1 MITRK
6 VISKFFIIVILKNAL
21 YSQSALLIKPE
32 ILDPERSYFSILISP
47 DRSCIALT
55 NSNYTTL
62 EIINQQISK
71 NVKVLIPFIN
81 VFQAKWSPDSDK
93 LLLMRSRYDNKKRT
107 NSLIVIN
114 QEGEFLETIV
124 DFTTQNLYPL
134 EWTGNNTLHY
144 LSEEK
149 LITYNLEESDNEGD
163 YPLVYAINN
172 KLFKKINQHDPEL
185 LYTAENT
192 ILNLSSSRYGNLVAF
207 EVYGSNIII
216 IDNLEMVTTDLKTGN
231 APKVSPNGKMVTFMV
246 LEDDGYQITSG
257 DIYIWDTITKE
268 INAVCHNPELIE
280 MNPVWASDEL
290 VSYIIYPEGLI
301 ETVSIK

>member
-1 MITRK
+1 
-6 VISKFFIIVILKNAL
+6 
-21 YSQSALLIKPE
+21 
-32 ILDPERSYFSILISP
+32 
-47 DRSCIALT
+47 
-55 NSNYTTL
+55 
-62 EIINQQISK
+62 
-71 NVKVLIPFIN
+71 VKVSIPFMN
-81 VFQAKWSPDSDK
+81 AFQAKWSPDSDK
-93 LLLMRSRYDNKKRT
+93 LLLLRSRYDNKRRT

-114 QEGEFLETIV
+114 QEGEFLETIM

-149 LITYNLEESDNEGD
+149 LITYNLEGSDNEWD
-163 YPLVYAINN
+163 YPLVYAVNN
-172 KLFKKINQHDPEL
+172 KLFKKVNQHDPEL

-192 ILNLSSSRYGNLVAF
+192 ILNVSSSKYGNLVAF

-216 IDNLEMVTTDLKTGN
+216 IDNLKMVTTDLKTGN

-257 DIYIWDTITKE
+257 DVYIWDAITKE
-268 INAVCHNPELIE
+268 INAVGHNPELIE